1 MLEESFATEDLS
13 ASSDLIDIHF
23 IISDNLLTEAWT
35 VAKAPKPMEK
45 RFTDRCRDGRLASP
59 QSRRSRVS
67 NSITW
72 FPPEQGLNENVGT
85 QGDLKPR
92 SLPPTEF
99 IPSYQRP
106 QGKKNPEEDTN
117 EQFTANFQSAQLR
130 NPRPRPRGRSG
141 PMEATGTP
149 KKSSSPSYEHPP
161 RPQKR
166 RRLRSFLSPSSPL
179 PPEKSHS
186 AVNTSAPVPKTSRRR
201 RAEPLSSPK
210 CNVEPIRS
218 PVFIKFQSN
227 RDAGR
232 SPETA
237 VEYTQQSVARA
248 HAVAQVKVL
257 QNAYV
262 ATTVTGVSHDVCGGK
277 DKLRVERSRLCMA
290 TQDRK
295 HRRSFKRSHA
305 QKVPPSVLRE
315 PIIYREIDTY
325 TPMVSQSPLRASRA
339 AHPCVEN
346 WTQYEDTELKDVS
359 GREGGKRSYSQLI
372 EVHVGDKRSQNGQ
385 RGARVKLPDGEI
397 DVENRSSS
405 YSELQT
411 TLSSVKHSQ
420 ELHRSVYWMFIPL
433 KVVDSQ
439 QDLECK
445 CINCPQ
451 VCTCT
456 ADCDSAQAC
465 EAGLQT

>member
-13 ASSDLIDIHF
+13 GSSDLIDIHF

-35 VAKAPKPMEK
+35 ISKEPKPIEK

-72 FPPEQGLNENVGT
+72 FPPESGLNENVGT
-85 QGDLKPR
+85 QGDLQPH

-106 QGKKNPEEDTN
+106 EGRKSPQEDTN
-117 EQFTANFQSAQLR
+117 EQRSANFKSAQVR
-130 NPRPRPRGRSG
+130 NPRPRPRGRNG
-141 PMEATGTP
+141 PMEASGTP
-149 KKSSSPSYEHPP
+149 KNSCSPSYEAPP
-161 RPQKR
+161 RPHKR
-166 RRLRSFLSPSSPL
+166 KRLRSFISPSSPL
-179 PPEKSHS
+179 PSEESPS
-186 AVNTSAPVPKTSRRR
+186 ATNTSAPVPKTSRRC

-210 CNVEPIRS
+210 CNVEQVRS

-237 VEYTQQSVARA
+237 VEYAQQSVARA

-257 QNAYV
+257 QKAYV
-262 ATTVTGVSHDVCGGK
+262 ATTVTGVSYDVCRGK
-277 DKLRVERSRLCMA
+277 SRLRAVRNLLSMA
-290 TQDRK
+290 IQDRK
-295 HRRSFKRSHA
+295 HRRSVKRSHA
-305 QKVPPSVLRE
+305 QKVSPSVLGE

-325 TPMVSQSPLRASRA
+325 TPMVSQSPLRASRTA
-339 AHPCVEN
+339 QPRVEKC
-346 WTQYEDTELKDVS
+346 TQYEDTELKDIS
-359 GREGGKRSYSQLI
+359 GREGGKPSYSQLI
-372 EVHVGDKRSQNGQ
+372 EIKVDDKRSQNAQ
-385 RGARVKLPDGEI
+385 RCARVKAPDGEI

-411 TLSSVKHSQ
+411 ELLPVKHSQ

-439 QDLECK
+439 DNLECK

-456 ADCDSAQAC
+456 ADCDSAQAY
-465 EAGLQT
+465 EAGLRT